1 MQNKQTH
8 KQKQKKWEKNDVN
21 RKKNDVNRKKML
33 QKKKKKPG
41 ITNSLNECQIFYK
54 AVKKTC

>member
-21 RKKNDVNRKKML
+21 RKKML
-33 QKKKKKPG
+33 QKNEKIITEG
-41 ITNSLNECQIFYK
+41 ILRETIM
-54 AVKKTC
+54 